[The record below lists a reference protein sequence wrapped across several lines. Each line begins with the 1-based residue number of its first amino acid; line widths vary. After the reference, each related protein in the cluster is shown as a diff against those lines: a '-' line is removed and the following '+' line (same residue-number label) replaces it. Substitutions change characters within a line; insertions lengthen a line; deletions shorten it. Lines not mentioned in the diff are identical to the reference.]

1 MDKKENLMQ
10 VDISLLLKNEESP
23 TVEFKRQWYWDDSTP
38 NEEMSDK
45 WGELLKD
52 LISLANGYINKVGE
66 YRYLIFGFSEEEK
79 KTYDVN
85 VDKIKQLKNLT
96 SFKKTLLQ
104 KLERCT
110 KPTLLDFNIYCVAE
124 GSNTLLV
131 FEIPSPINLIELR
144 RDLKTK
150 TRHLDEGAVLVR
162 KGQKTDEV
170 RTATP
175 DEIESLKSEFAKYRE
190 SNLYKKLNSE
200 NEPTTSEKSIE
211 KTVQLFIDKN
221 SSFSLDENFPV
232 KERRWKDNIVYE
244 VYRLKDGFSG
254 LREFVYIHESSNQS
268 KTFADIK
275 KKCLV
280 NNLASVIVLI
290 DRPKIKDVERRKT
303 NIKKLFS
310 SEYVYFIDE
319 FGYEHLYKDCI
330 LPYEKFNLPVYVD
343 SLYDDESNFDLPA
356 IKRLEDWF
364 NSENEPLF
372 VVSGHGGIG
381 KTTLAKQF
389 LDSLSSEDSGTGIL
403 FIDSKEIISELSRN
417 FSIDNK
423 VSDVFDFYKAL
434 MDADEIEGARF
445 DKESLQLS
453 IDNGSLIVVLDG
465 IDEVI
470 AKLGDK
476 FDVEQFITS
485 IFDEYSSGLHKT
497 KVLITCRDHFWNEV
511 GKKILL
517 PELTLKAFNQSL
529 ANEFFVQKLKN
540 DKKKVQKAMAMAEDL
555 AIETSINTD
564 TSSSKTYIPF
574 LLDMIGYL
582 INSQGVTGSNQQPFD
597 SKYLDP
603 NDHTDQLVAQVCR
616 REIVK
621 LESLSVD
628 QQVELFIRIASNK
641 QNGISLYDIKDELKE
656 IITDFDN
663 SLIEKIKGHPLIQC
677 ENNMVYFR
685 YDVFDTY
692 FKSLLVYDFFKHKEP
707 NAISNELIRIV
718 SGYLKYDS
726 SFTDAI
732 ADKLVLDDDLIIFC
746 IDVIEAVEPIN
757 GINHEMFVSSIVSFL
772 LTLLQNGSERQS
784 NVNTRTDLLEKLFGE
799 NNRLVG
805 VCLVDIFG
813 DSTSKPTFDFR
824 GKELQGC
831 TFNNYEYFWECNID
845 EHTVFHSSSFKDIDP
860 RSGVNYKIPEGL
872 FGKSCDVTSIQHLLS
887 EKQAENNDT
896 LDIIRADL
904 EKVFRLF
911 YQRGNFYPRKQE
923 EVRKKL
929 SAVKLLPD
937 LMDKGVIKN
946 FKDPKKP
953 TMKQYRICESYKSVV
968 DYIEQGSPSNE
979 FQALIQ
985 EFI

>member
-1 MDKKENLMQ
+1 MQ
-10 VDISLLLKNEESP
+10 EDISLLLKKEESP
-23 TVEFKRQWYWDDSTP
+23 TLEFKRQWYWDDSTP
-38 NEEMSDK
+38 SEEMADK

-66 YRYLIFGFSEEEK
+66 YRYLIFGFSEEQK
-79 KTYDVN
+79 KTYNLEIDE
-85 VDKIKQLKNLT
+85 IKQLKNLK
-96 SFKKTLLQ
+96 SFKKLLLQ
-104 KLERCT
+104 KMERCT
-110 KPTLLDFNIYCVAE
+110 RPAFLDINIKKVLVD
-124 GSNTLLV
+124 SDILLV
-131 FEIPSPINLIELR
+131 FEIPSPIDLIELKSE
-144 RDLKTK
+144 LKTK

-175 DEIESLKSEFAKYRE
+175 TEIESLKSEFTKYRE
-190 SNLYKKLNSE
+190 SALYNKMNSE
-200 NEPTTSEKSIE
+200 NEPPTSEKSIE
-211 KTVQLFIDKN
+211 KTIQLFIDKN
-221 SSFSLDENFPV
+221 SSFSLADNFPV
-232 KERRWKDNIVYE
+232 KERNWKENIIFE

-254 LREFVYIHESSNQS
+254 LREFVYIHESSNQG
-268 KTFADIK
+268 KTLADIK
-275 KKCLV
+275 KRKLLS
-280 NNLASVIVLI
+280 NLSSAIILI
-290 DRPKIKDVERRKT
+290 DRPKIKDVARRKA
-303 NIKKLFS
+303 NIKKLFGS
-310 SEYVYFIDE
+310 DYVFFIDE

-343 SLYDDESNFDLPA
+343 GLYDEDDDLDLPA
-356 IKRLEDWF
+356 ITRLKEWF
-364 NSENEPLF
+364 ESENEPLF

-389 LDSLSSEDSGTGIL
+389 LDSVSEENSEAGIL

-434 MDADEIEGARF
+434 MDADDIEGARF

-453 IDNGSLIVVLDG
+453 IDNGSLVVVLDG

-485 IFDEYSSGLHKT
+485 IFEEYSSGLHKT

-517 PELTLKAFNQSL
+517 PEITLKAFNKDL
-529 ANEFFVQKLKN
+529 ANDFFEQKLKG
-540 DKKKVQKAMAMAEDL
+540 DKRKVQKAMTMAEDL
-555 AIETSINTD
+555 AIETSI
-564 TSSSKTYIPF
+564 TSDEINNKNYIPF

-582 INSQGVTGSNQQPFD
+582 INSQGISENSQESFH
-597 SKYLDP
+597 SKYLIPD
-603 NDHTDQLVAQVCR
+603 DHTDQLVAQVCR

-621 LESLSVD
+621 LESLSID

-641 QNGISLYDIKDELKE
+641 QNGISLYDIKEELSG
-656 IITDFDN
+656 ITAGFDN

-692 FKSLLVYDFFKHKEP
+692 FKALLVYYFFKQK
-707 NAISNELIRIV
+707 NAEAITEELVRIV

-726 SFTDAI
+726 SFTEAV
-732 ADKLVLDDDLIIFC
+732 ADKLVLDDDLILFC
-746 IDVIEAVEPIN
+746 IDAIESIDRIEGVN
-757 GINHEMFVSSIVSFL
+757 REMFVSSIVSFL

-784 NVNTRTDLLEKLFGE
+784 NLNSRTDLLEKLFGE
-799 NNRLVG
+799 NEKLVG

-813 DSTSKPTFDFR
+813 ATTSKPTFDFR
-824 GKELQGC
+824 GKELVSC
-831 TFNNYEYFWECNID
+831 TFNNYEYFWECSMD
-845 EHTVFHSSSFKDIDP
+845 ENTVFHSSLFKDIDP
-860 RSGVNYKIPEGL
+860 RAGVNYKIPNGL
-872 FGKSCDVTSIQHLLS
+872 FGISCDITSIQHLLS
-887 EKQAENNDT
+887 EKQEEFNNTQDV
-896 LDIIRADL
+896 IKSEL
-904 EKVFRLF
+904 EKVFKLF

-929 SAVKLLPD
+929 SAVKLLPE

-946 FKDPKKP
+946 YKDPKKP
-953 TMKQYRICESYKSVV
+953 TMKQYRICEKYKSVV

-979 FQALIQ
+979 LQMLIK

>member
-1 MDKKENLMQ
+1 MQ
-10 VDISLLLKNEESP
+10 TDISVLLKKEESP

-38 NEEMSDK
+38 SEEMSDK

-52 LISLANGYINKVGE
+52 LISLANGYLNKVGE
-66 YRYLIFGFSEEEK
+66 YRYLVFGFSEEEK
-79 KTYDVN
+79 KTYDIN
-85 VDKIKQLKNLT
+85 LDKIKQLKNIT
-96 SFKKTLLQ
+96 SFKRLLLQ
-104 KLERCT
+104 KLESCT
-110 KPTLLDFNIYCVAE
+110 KPTFLDFNVE
-124 GSNTLLV
+124 FVVVDSNTLLV
-131 FEIPSPINLIELR
+131 FEIPSPINLIELKR
-144 RDLKTK
+144 TLKTK

-175 DEIESLKSEFAKYRE
+175 DEIKNLICEFAKYRE
-190 SNLYKKLNSE
+190 SALYNRMNSVDI
-200 NEPTTSEKSIE
+200 PATSEKSIE
-211 KTVQLFIDKN
+211 KTIQLFIDKN

-232 KERRWKDNIVYE
+232 KERRWKENIVYE

-254 LREFVYIHESSNQS
+254 LREFVYIHDSSNQG
-268 KTFADIK
+268 KTFSDIK
-275 KKCLV
+275 KKSLV
-280 NNLASVIVLI
+280 KNLSSAIVLI
-290 DRPKIKDVERRKT
+290 DRPKIKDVERRKS
-303 NIKKLFS
+303 NIKKLFE
-310 SEYVYFIDE
+310 SEFVYFIDE

-343 SLYDDESNFDLPA
+343 GLYDDEGNCDLPA
-356 IKRLEDWF
+356 SRRLEEWF
-364 NSENEPLF
+364 DSENEPLF
-372 VVSGHGGIG
+372 VISGHGGIG

-389 LDSLSSEDSGTGIL
+389 LDSVSSKVPDTGIL

-485 IFDEYSSGLHKT
+485 IFEEYSSGLHKT

-517 PELTLKAFNQSL
+517 PELTLKAFNESL
-529 ANEFFVQKLKN
+529 AYEFFEQKLKG
-540 DKKKVQKAMAMAEDL
+540 DKKKVQKAMAMSEDL
-555 AIETSINTD
+555 AIETSKNLD
-564 TSSSKTYIPF
+564 DSSSKNYIPF

-582 INSQGVTGSNQQPFD
+582 INSQDITESNQEFFE
-597 SKYLDP
+597 SKYLNPD
-603 NDHTDQLVAQVCR
+603 DHTDQLVAQVCR

-628 QQVELFIRIASNK
+628 QQVELFIRIASSK
-641 QNGISLYDIKDELKE
+641 QNGISLYDIKEELKE
-656 IITDFDN
+656 INVDFDN

-677 ENNMVYFR
+677 ENNMLYFR

-692 FKSLLVYDFFKHKEP
+692 FKALLVYDFFKHKESVV
-707 NAISNELIRIV
+707 ISDEIIRIV

-726 SFTDAI
+726 SFTDSV
-732 ADKLVLDDDLIIFC
+732 ADKLVLDDDLILFC

-757 GINHEMFVSSIVSFL
+757 DINREMFISSIVSFL
-772 LTLLQNGSERQS
+772 LTLLQKGNEHQS
-784 NVNTRTDLLEKLFGE
+784 NINTRTDLLEKLFGE
-799 NNRLVG
+799 NNQLVG

-813 DSTSKPTFDFR
+813 DSSSKPTFDFR
-824 GKELQGC
+824 SKKLKNC

-845 EHTVFHSSSFKDIDP
+845 DDTVFESSTFKGIDP
-860 RSGVNYKIPEGL
+860 RVGINYKIPEGL
-872 FGKSCDVTSIQHLLS
+872 FSKSCDVTSIQHLLS
-887 EKQAENNDT
+887 EKQAENNNT
-896 LDIIRADL
+896 LDGIRTEL

-929 SAVKLLPD
+929 SAVKLLPE
-937 LMDKGVIKN
+937 LMNKGVIKN

-953 TMKQYRICESYKSVV
+953 TMKQYKVCESYKSVI

-979 FQALIQ
+979 LQALIK